1 VKFML
6 VMYMNPELFESLSE
20 DEKNAVYQ
28 GHDDFQKV
36 VNESGEMVETK
47 ALADPPASATVRVR
61 NGAASTTDGPY
72 LEAKEFFC
80 GYYVVDVA
88 SKERA
93 AEVAALI
100 PDAKH
105 TAVEV
110 REIVHDSGPA

>member
-1 VKFML
+1 ML

-36 VNESGEMVETK
+36 IKESGEMVETK
-47 ALADPPASATVRVR
+47 ALADPPASTTVRVR
-61 NGAASTTDGPY
+61 DGAPATTDGPY
-72 LEAKEFFC
+72 IESKEFFC

-105 TAVEV
+105 TGVEV
-110 REIVHDSGPA
+110 REIVFESEQ